1 MLAKKNGLQED
12 YAITCRL
19 YGLYLSMKGRFEEGM
34 EYLVKSLEFFKNA
47 PLKSRIY
54 ALNIAACYNYMGEIR
69 RKQRD
74 FEEANRYYRQA
85 VATCDSNHVPQRHV
99 LFQYGALLSGNGEDE
114 TERGSSLSGRPCV
127 RSTLTRHSITKGYLA
142 VLEAEKGNKAEAVRY
157 LEEAMKSAH
166 QFASPYAKG
175 LLALTEAELLVR
187 FPEDFRDI
195 LTRPCGGVQREGKTV
210 SGGNTGGL

>member
-1 MLAKKNGLQED
+1 MTGVQ
-12 YAITCRL
+12 TC
-19 YGLYLSMKGRFEEGM
+19 
-34 EYLVKSLEFFKNA
+34 
-47 PLKSRIY
+47 
-54 ALNIAACYNYMGEIR
+54 ALPIL
-69 RKQRD
+69 D

-85 VATCDSNHVPQRHV
+85 VATCDSNHCPCNATFYSNMGRSYLAMGKTRQSEE
-99 LFQYGALLSGNGEDE
+99 ALYQADRVYEESFTLI
-114 TERGSSLSGRPCV
+114 GR
-127 RSTLTRHSITKGYLA
+127 SITKGYLA

-195 LTRPCGGVQREGKTV
+195 LTESVEVYKERARRCLEEIPGAYEIRWLEDI
-210 SGGNTGGL
+210 